1 MRFFWPIWLITTLGG
16 AICVASEL
24 GLREARR
31 GRKEIE
37 RASKLTLAWPQVQ
50 MPGIA
55 AALISLAVFIAA
67 YIAMTLAWEDFA
79 YYDNEY
85 FTLNTLKG
93 HDLGLSIFKNEG
105 RFFPLGFQEFN
116 LIRHFTDTVTG
127 YHVLPTVQLLIVF
140 YILLVLDESLSITA
154 RATLAVL
161 TLLTP
166 SVLTSFN
173 GLIFP
178 ERNVLFFLGCLLLSV
193 RRFELTRSIAW
204 AVAAVVSAQIMI
216 YYKETAFLLLLGF
229 AIGRLILRCKN
240 GHYAKWDYDR
250 LWDKESRLDL
260 CFALL
265 AVLYILYY
273 LAEMRF
279 HGNMNYAET
288 ARQLRL
294 ELVLGYLRIDLLAW
308 LFVAFAIGRIF
319 RVLRHQV
326 ASSLLWDGLAFG
338 GVACF
343 FAYLYL
349 DIFGIYYLAPVDLI
363 AVLYVGRFAA
373 LSWEKMRFWGRIP
386 VILLAF
392 TVLLQDVLV
401 SAYDVFERKNVIHG
415 KAEIASLVQEQYR
428 KDAGHTP
435 RLFFPFANP
444 YTIMEFAAYL
454 GYRGVPVE
462 GAANGP
468 TSPNGVVL
476 AAKTV
481 AQDGRCVEW
490 VSIRCHA
497 AVEPAPGDL
506 VIVLPDDIV
515 SLAQT
520 SVYRDR
526 GELLFYYE
534 PFPHI
539 PDWLHSLFDSLYIGT
554 TRLRHKKN
562 PDRWMDASVTIWN

>member
-1 MRFFWPIWLITTLGG
+1 MRFFWPIWLTITFGG
-16 AICVASEL
+16 AICVASAL

-50 MPGIA
+50 MPEIA
-55 AALISLAVFIAA
+55 ATLILLGVFIAS
-67 YIAMTLAWEDFA
+67 YIAITLIWEDFA

-85 FTLNTLKG
+85 FTLGTLKG

-127 YHVLPTVQLLIVF
+127 YHVLPTVQFLILF
-140 YILLVLDESLSITA
+140 YILLVLDEPLSITA

-193 RRFELTRSIAW
+193 RRFELTRSIPW

-229 AIGRLILRCKN
+229 ATGRLILRHRN
-240 GHYAKWDYDR
+240 GHYAKWVYDR

-265 AVLYILYY
+265 GVLFLLYY
-273 LAEMRF
+273 FAEMRF
-279 HGNMNYAET
+279 QTNMNYAVG
-288 ARQLRL
+288 AREPRA

-308 LFVAFAIGRIF
+308 LFVAVVLGRIF
-319 RVLRHQV
+319 LILRHQV
-326 ASSLLWDGLAFG
+326 APLLLWDGIAFG
-338 GVACF
+338 GVAYF
-343 FAYLYL
+343 FGFLYL
-349 DIFGIYYLAPVDLI
+349 GVFGIYYLAPVDLI
-363 AVLYVGRFAA
+363 AVLYVGRFAV
-373 LSWEKMRFWGRIP
+373 LSWKKMRFWGRIP
-386 VILLAF
+386 VLLLAF

-401 SAYDVFERKNVIHG
+401 SAYAVFERKNVIHG
-415 KAEIASLVQEQYR
+415 KVEVASVVEAR
-428 KDAGHTP
+428 FRNGAGHP
-435 RLFFPFANP
+435 LRLFFPFASP
-444 YTIMEFAAYL
+444 YRIMEFAAYL
-454 GYRGVPVE
+454 DYRGVPVE
-462 GAANGP
+462 GAVGEAVGP
-468 TSPNGVVL
+468 DSLVL
-476 AAKTV
+476 AAKATTE
-481 AQDGRCVEW
+481 DGPCVEW

-497 AVEPAPGDL
+497 VVEPAPGDL

-515 SLAQT
+515 SLAQA

-526 GELLFYYE
+526 GKLLFFYE

-539 PDWLHSLFDSLYIGT
+539 PDWLHSLFDSLYIGA

>member
-1 MRFFWPIWLITTLGG
+1 MSLFWSIWLTITFGA
-16 AICVASEL
+16 AICIASAL
-24 GLREARR
+24 SFREARR
-31 GRKEIE
+31 GGREIE
-37 RASKLTLAWPQVQ
+37 RASKPTQVWPQIQ
-50 MPGIA
+50 MPGVA
-55 AALISLAVFIAA
+55 AALILLAVFVAS
-67 YIAMTLAWEDFA
+67 YIAMTLIWEDFA
-79 YYDNEY
+79 YYDHEY
-85 FTLNTLKG
+85 FTLNTLIG
-93 HDLGLSIFKNEG
+93 HDLGISISRDTG

-140 YILLVLDESLSITA
+140 YILLVLDESLSIMA

-161 TLLTP
+161 ALLTP

-173 GLIFP
+173 GLIFT
-178 ERNVLFFLGCLLLSV
+178 ERNVVFFLVCLLLSV
-193 RRFELTRSIAW
+193 RQFEQTRSVAW
-204 AVAAVVSAQIMI
+204 AVAAVVIAQIMI
-216 YYKETAFLLLLGF
+216 YYEETAFLLLLGF
-229 AIGRLILRCKN
+229 ATGRLILRCRN
-240 GHYAKWDYDR
+240 GRYAKWDYNR

-265 AVLYILYY
+265 AILFLLYY
-273 LAEMRF
+273 FAEMRF
-279 HGNMNYAET
+279 QANMNYAVMG
-288 ARQLRL
+288 RQPRA
-294 ELVLGYLRIDLLAW
+294 ELMLGYLRIDLLAW
-308 LFVAFAIGRIF
+308 LFVAVVLGRIYLI
-319 RVLRHQV
+319 LRHRV
-326 ASSLLWDGLAFG
+326 APLLLWDGIAFG
-338 GVACF
+338 AVAYF
-343 FAYLYL
+343 FGFLYL
-349 DIFGIYYLAPVDLI
+349 GIFGTYYLAPVDVI
-363 AVLYVGRFAA
+363 AVLYVGRFGV
-373 LSWEKMRFWGRIP
+373 LSWKKLRFWGRIP
-386 VILLAF
+386 VIVLAF
-392 TVLLQDVLV
+392 TVLLQDLLV

-554 TRLRHKKN
+554 TRLKHERN
-562 PDRWMDASVTIWN
+562 PERWMDASVTIWN